1 MGSQV
6 WSLGC
11 SCSWLWTAIV
21 GSYLLPTAL
30 CCHTY
35 WLYHC
40 QSWACHFPE
49 RCAADDSFSI
59 FSQAFTLLPKQYRFP
74 YIRRPHV
81 CGKVILCQHQSQ
93 HHLCLMAA
101 LLIGVFDIC
110 CISVIHYDPQSSD
123 RSLIVRCSAEGLQA
137 PAPLTYL
144 PSSSLTFHRF
154 GDHTIPPSLHII
166 VANLYL
172 LLPPTLNPIAYG
184 VKTKQIRDSVI
195 MFFQGEKVAR
205 WSKITELIK
214 EQQMETSNEK

>member
-1 MGSQV
+1 
-6 WSLGC
+6 
-11 SCSWLWTAIV
+11 
-21 GSYLLPTAL
+21 
-30 CCHTY
+30 
-35 WLYHC
+35 
-40 QSWACHFPE
+40 
-49 RCAADDSFSI
+49 
-59 FSQAFTLLPKQYRFP
+59 
-74 YIRRPHV
+74 
-81 CGKVILCQHQSQ
+81 
-93 HHLCLMAA
+93 MAA

-205 WSKITELIK
+205 
-214 EQQMETSNEK
+214 